1 MRPADCP
8 VEKALRIPPTL
19 IADID
24 AEPEPW
30 KAMRDNVGEGRVVDF
45 QREMLAA

>member
-1 MRPADCP
+1 MRVP
-8 VEKALRIPPTL
+8 RSL
-19 IADID
+19 IAEID

-30 KAMRDNVGEGRVVDF
+30 KAMREEVGEGLVVDF